1 MRLTLTRAIEL
12 TVAVSVVVISV
23 ASLYVA
29 VDQSRVMQRTLEA
42 NVLPVVQ
49 YDTGNYN
56 LPMEEWRLTVSFRNT
71 GIGPADV
78 RYMEMIWGGESVRDT
93 SQFIARCCVP
103 DSVPEA
109 DRLEYVHNAFRSGE
123 MAFLFDSIE
132 GRFLAPQEEVDYII
146 FRRPDAV
153 SQPIGYGVWQVLD
166 NARHEMTVEVCYCS
180 VFDDCWMAE
189 FPAQTREPVDMCP
202 VRE

>member
-1 MRLTLTRAIEL
+1 MRLTLTRTIEL

-29 VDQSRVMQRTLEA
+29 VEQSRVMQRTLEA

-71 GIGPADV
+71 GIGPADI
-78 RYMEMIWGGESVRDT
+78 RFMEMTWDGEPIRDT

-103 DSVPEA
+103 DTIPDA
-109 DRLEYVHNAFRSGE
+109 DRLDYVHNAFRTGQ

-153 SQPIGYGVWQVLD
+153 SQPIGYGVWQALD
-166 NARHEMTVEVCYCS
+166 NARHDMSVDVCYCS
-180 VFDDCWMAE
+180 VFDDCWMAK
-189 FPAQTREPVDMCP
+189 FPSQTRESVDMCP

>member
-12 TVAVSVVVISV
+12 TVAVSVVIISV

-29 VDQSRVMQRTLEA
+29 VEQSRVMQRTLEA
-42 NVLPVVQ
+42 NVLPVIQ

-56 LPMEEWRLTVSFRNT
+56 LPMEEWRLTVSFQNT

-78 RYMEMIWGGESVRDT
+78 RYMEMTWDGEAIRDT
-93 SQFIARCCVP
+93 SQFISRCCVP

-109 DRLEYVHNAFRSGE
+109 DRPAYVHDAFRTGQ
-123 MAFLFDSIE
+123 MAFLFDTIE

-146 FRRPDAV
+146 FRRPDADTQ
-153 SQPIGYGVWQVLD
+153 SIGYGVWQALD
-166 NARHEMTVEVCYCS
+166 YARHDITVDVCYCS
-180 VFDDCWMAE
+180 VFDDCWLAR